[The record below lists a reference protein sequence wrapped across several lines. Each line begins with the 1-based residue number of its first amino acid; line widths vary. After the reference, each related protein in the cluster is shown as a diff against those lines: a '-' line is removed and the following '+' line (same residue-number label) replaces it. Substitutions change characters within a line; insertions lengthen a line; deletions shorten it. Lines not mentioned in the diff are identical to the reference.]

1 MANLPTPKSY
11 ETILGDMLS
20 TYMAKIGINDLNVGS
35 AVTSFFEA
43 MAQAVYRSS
52 GDTFSILRDFSVD
65 RAEGEA
71 LQRLAEEERVVP
83 EPARV
88 ATGKIT
94 ITDTSFSKIS
104 TKIYAGGTPPNV
116 DSTVIQVSDA
126 SEFTTSGS
134 LYIGRGTPNIEG
146 PIAYSG
152 VVQIGSFWEI
162 TLTSPTS
169 KYHNLSESVILAQGG
184 TRNIPAG
191 TSVKTTA
198 SGSDAEV
205 TFSTTVAA
213 IILDGEVEISNI
225 AVAAQETGEDSN
237 VPKNAIREFTSAPFT
252 GASVTNPSPF
262 TTGRDVE
269 TDEDLRV
276 RIKKARISRGLG
288 TSIAIKN
295 AVLGAQAADEN
306 ATVTSNE
313 IFSADETTLFIDN
326 GEGYEEKTEGV
337 GLEFIVDSA
346 LGGESHFQLS
356 TGGSQTSMAK
366 AFLESTI
373 VSPFSINPN
382 DRLAILVGGILSEHV
397 FNEGDFRSNGFASA
411 FEVVSSINA
420 NPDLSFEARTIND
433 GTGVTISAKEEENEF
448 IQKTDPTTGTDSGIA
463 LGFSTSEI

>member
-20 TYMAKIGINDLNVGS
+20 TYMAKIGVNDLNVGS

-83 EPARV
+83 QPARV

-104 TKIYAGGTPPNV
+104 SKIYAGGTPPNV
-116 DSTVIQVSDA
+116 GSTIIQVSDA

-169 KYHNLSESVILAQGG
+169 KYHNTSESVILSQGG

-205 TFSTTVAA
+205 IFSTTVSA
-213 IILDGEVEISNI
+213 IILDGETEITNV
-225 AVAAQETGEDSN
+225 AVAAQQTGEDSN
-237 VPKNAIREFTSAPFT
+237 IPKNAIREFISSPFT

-269 TDEDLRV
+269 TDEDLRI

-288 TSIAIKN
+288 TAIAIKN
-295 AVLGAQAADEN
+295 AVLGAQATDEN

-326 GEGYEEKTEGV
+326 GEGYEEKTRGV
-337 GLEFIVDSA
+337 GLEFIVDAA

-356 TGGSQTSMAK
+356 TGGSQ
-366 AFLESTI
+366 I
-373 VSPFSINPN
+373 
-382 DRLAILVGGILSEHV
+382 H
-397 FNEGDFRSNGFASA
+397 
-411 FEVVSSINA
+411 
-420 NPDLSFEARTIND
+420 
-433 GTGVTISAKEEENEF
+433 
-448 IQKTDPTTGTDSGIA
+448 
-463 LGFSTSEI
+463 